1 MNYIQLDFPLSR
13 PHCGLPMANGN
24 LGILIW
30 GDKTLNLTVNRSDF
44 WDHRGGENI
53 VEGTRYDKLAEFAKK
68 HGFSSK
74 LNELILSRRSNLE
87 VDYLRPQRIPVGRF
101 ELNFGENVKPVS
113 IRLDYETGEA
123 TVSLSDGAELRF
135 NISLRSH
142 VVFIDDPGRSI
153 REVHGRPSWEFRKS
167 KAWLSRFGF
176 QPPELLPDG
185 WKIICPD
192 PADGSLAVCC
202 TRQGEGYVLSTDG
215 ASDNREETLRNNRIF
230 WKKFWSDVPEL
241 DIPDPFYAKL
251 FRFNI
256 YKFAAATHPNGSR
269 RRTSGALA
277 RGVSGST
284 MERRLPFQCE
294 RPDDLRRRALA
305 GQMRTS
311 PATVRHDRIRPVS
324 GESPPQCQ
332 TAFRNRRRSLV
343 HPCGRRPRP
352 TMRRTFLRLGARPPR
367 AAHGPR
373 CCITVTGNTPAISRF
388 CGNGRS
394 RSSAASCADTRPC
407 WTRISI
413 FRWQS
418 RPNMR
423 RPTVTATPPGGIR
436 HISSQPYAKLA
447 QILVELSGILELP
460 PEKIW
465 LDVLER
471 LPEYTLVEGYDAS
484 SHKFVKRIG
493 IWEGQDLANC
503 HRHHSHLACLYPF
516 DSLPENLSTEQEEI
530 LETSIDHWIAM
541 GEGQWSEWCYPWAF
555 ILLARM
561 GINEAPMVM
570 MDVWRK
576 HFINEGLCTVYLP
589 RFRGMIAHRRHDIPK
604 PKEENEIMQLDGAMG
619 FISAMIEMSA
629 YKKGSTIYLFRGIPS
644 DWKDYSF
651 RNLPLPGG
659 YRVSARRG
667 GEIVVTGPK
676 EETLRVHADGKVSEC
691 RVRPL

>member
-53 VEGTRYDKLAEFAKK
+53 VEGTRYDKLAEFTQK

-74 LNELILSRRSNLE
+74 LNELILSRRRNWE
-87 VDYLRPQRIPVGRF
+87 VDFLRPQRIPVGRF

-113 IRLDYETGEA
+113 IRLNYETGEA
-123 TVSLSDGAELRF
+123 AVSLSDGAELKI
-135 NISLRSH
+135 NISLQSH

-153 REVHGRPSWEFRKS
+153 QEVHGRPSWEFRKS

-185 WKIICPD
+185 WKINCPD
-192 PADGSLAVCC
+192 PADGSLTVRC
-202 TRQGEGYVLSTDG
+202 TRQGEGYVLSTDN
-215 ASDNREETLRNNRIF
+215 ASDDREETLRNNRIF

-241 DIPDPFYAKL
+241 EIPDPFYAKL

-256 YKFAAATHPNGSR
+256 YKFASATHPNGVAAGLQGPWHEEYQEAQW
-269 RRTSGALA
+269 SGDFHFNVNVQMIYGAALSL
-277 RGVSGST
+277 GICEHLLPLFDMIESV
-284 MERRLPFQCE
+284 PFQE
-294 RPDDLRRRALA
+294 SLRHNARQLFGIDDALWFTHAVDDRGQQCGGLSCGSVLDPACGAWTALLYYGYWKHTGDVAFLRKRAF
-305 GQMRTS
+305 
-311 PATVRHDRIRPVS
+311 PFIR
-324 GESPPQCQ
+324 G
-332 TAFRNRRRSLV
+332 
-343 HPCGRRPRP
+343 
-352 TMRRTFLRLGARPPR
+352 TMRGYEAMLDKDFNIP
-367 AAHGPR
+367 
-373 CCITVTGNTPAISRF
+373 VAISAEY
-388 CGNGRS
+388 
-394 RSSAASCADTRPC
+394 AASNLNGDTAGRNP
-407 WTRISI
+407 SY
-413 FRWQS
+413 QLAA
-418 RPNMR
+418 MR
-423 RPTVTATPPGGIR
+423 
-436 HISSQPYAKLA
+436 KLA
-447 QILVELSGILELP
+447 QILVELSGVLELP

-484 SHKFVKRIG
+484 SHNFVKRIG

-516 DSLPENLSTEQEEI
+516 DSLPENLSQEQQEI
-530 LETSIDHWIAM
+530 LETSIDHWIAT

-561 GINEAPMVM
+561 GISEAPMVM

-589 RFRGMIAHRRHDIPK
+589 RFRGMIAHRRLDIPK

-619 FISAMIEMSA
+619 FISALIEMSA
-629 YKKGSTIYLFRGIPS
+629 YKKGSTIYLFRGIPAE
-644 DWKDYSF
+644 WKDYSF

-659 YRVSARRG
+659 YRISARRG
-667 GEIVVTGPK
+667 GEIAITGPK
-676 EETLRVHADGKVSEC
+676 EEILRVHADGKVSEC
-691 RVRPL
+691 RVRPR